1 MELLVHLNKRIKSR
15 PKIQLPVE
23 TLLVQ
28 YQDPA
33 AASFVTVW
41 SHTHMS
47 LSPLSIRLV
56 PTLEMGHVF
65 FIPTFQGYIF
75 PYDLLRTSLSWVT
88 VFVLAELHY
97 HLHKDGL
104 SQAGGVQTVW
114 ACTYSTHSNGGQTS
128 APAGQVSLNFI
139 WKETMLFLLLR

>member
-47 LSPLSIRLV
+47 FTTVNTPCDYPWDGSC
-56 PTLEMGHVF
+56 F
-65 FIPTFQGYIF
+65 WFQGCIF
-75 PYDLLRTSLSWVT
+75 PYYYIVRTSLSWLT
-88 VFVLAELHY
+88 VSVLAELYY
-97 HLHKDGL
+97 HLHKDGI

-114 ACTYSTHSNGGQTS
+114 ACTYPTHSNGGQTS

-139 WKETMLFLLLR
+139 VKKWNNVVFII